1 MQIYIFFI
9 FHFFFFI
16 FFVFLQHEPKVAN
29 TFKKINIVSKKG
41 NELKPRIGFFG
52 RRNVGKSTMINW
64 LTGQQ
69 IAIVSDTAGTTT
81 DPVRKSMEIGGIGP
95 VVLVDTAGIDDEG
108 ELGTLR
114 VEKSMAALAEVD
126 LALLLYTEGNYGE
139 PEERVERWCSEH
151 GTPMLKLKRRVE
163 SGEWK
168 AESGKEW
175 KTVDKE
181 RLIEEMKKALPESA
195 YRGHSLLGDVI
206 HQGDTVVLV
215 TPIDSSAPEGRM
227 ILPQVQ
233 VLRDL
238 MDIHAVA
245 VFCQP
250 EELETVFSAQC
261 SVFSDATRFGGSQL
275 HTKHLTLNTKL
286 VVTDSQAFER
296 VAAVVPDEVPLTSFS
311 VVLARQKGL
320 FNEYLEGTKK
330 IGDLKDGDRVLLLE
344 SCTHNV
350 TCEDIGRVKLPTALK
365 KATGKNLQFD
375 ILAGNDAISNSS
387 FLISNYSLV
396 IQCGGCV
403 ITAQQVKARLLPA
416 LEAGVPVSNYGL
428 ALAWCNGIYDRA
440 TKVFN
445 FNQN

>member
-1 MQIYIFFI
+1 
-9 FHFFFFI
+9 
-16 FFVFLQHEPKVAN
+16 
-29 TFKKINIVSKKG
+29 
-41 NELKPRIGFFG
+41 
-52 RRNVGKSTMINW
+52 VGKSSLVNF

-95 VVLVDTAGIDDEG
+95 VVLIDTAGIDDEG
-108 ELGTLR
+108 ELGLQR

-139 PEERVERWCSEH
+139 PEERVERWCTEH
-151 GTPMLKLKRRVE
+151 GTPMLKIQTKSDL
-163 SGEWK
+163 SGSSNQTDFQFSVFNPQLRE
-168 AESGKEW
+168 E
-175 KTVDKE
+175 
-181 RLIEEMKKALPESA
+181 LIERIRKALPESA
-195 YRGHSLLGDVI
+195 YRGRSLLGDIVA
-206 HQGDTVVLV
+206 QGDTVVLV

-238 MDIHAVA
+238 MDLHAVA

-250 EELETVFSAQC
+250 EELTSPACGVIQKSKP
-261 SVFSDATRFGGSQL
+261 QL
-275 HTKHLTLNTKL
+275 
-286 VVTDSQAFER
+286 VITDSQAFQK
-296 VAAVVPDEVPLTSFS
+296 VAAVVPDEIPLTSFS

-320 FNEYLEGTKK
+320 FSEYLSGTKK
-330 IGDLKDGDRVLLLE
+330 IGELKDGDRVLLLE

-350 TCEDIGRVKLPTALK
+350 TCEDIGRVKLPKLLQ
-365 KATGKNLQFD
+365 KATGKRLECEVIGGQSPLPAD
-375 ILAGNDAISNSS
+375 LKQYA
-387 FLISNYSLV
+387 LV

-428 ALAWCNGIYDRA
+428 ALAWCNGIFERA
-440 TKVFN
+440 TRIFN
-445 FNQN
+445 KTL

>member
-1 MQIYIFFI
+1 M
-9 FHFFFFI
+9 
-16 FFVFLQHEPKVAN
+16 
-29 TFKKINIVSKKG
+29 KKG

-52 RRNVGKSTMINW
+52 RRNVGKSTLINF

-95 VVLVDTAGIDDEG
+95 VVLIDTAGIDDEG
-108 ELGTLR
+108 ELGKMR

-126 LALLLYTEGNYGE
+126 LALLLYTEGNYDE
-139 PEERVERWCSEH
+139 PEQRVERWCTEH
-151 GTPMLKLKRRVE
+151 GTAMLKVRT
-163 SGEWK
+163 K
-168 AESGKEW
+168 A
-175 KTVDKE
+175 TPIDKE
-181 RLIEEMKKALPESA
+181 KLIAQIKEALPESA
-195 YRGHSLLGDVI
+195 YRGRSLLGDIVT
-206 HQGDTVVLV
+206 QNDTVVLV

-238 MDIHAVA
+238 MDLHAVA

-250 EELETVFSAQC
+250 EELEVESKKWKVI
-261 SVFSDATRFGGSQL
+261 SPR
-275 HTKHLTLNTKL
+275 L
-286 VVTDSQAFER
+286 VITDSQAFER
-296 VAAVVPDEVPLTSFS
+296 VAEIVPDEVPLTSFS
-311 VVLARQKGL
+311 VVLARQKGI
-320 FNEYLEGTKK
+320 FKEYLDGTKK

-350 TCEDIGRVKLPTALK
+350 TCEDIGRVKLPAALK
-365 KATGKNLQFD
+365 KATGKD
-375 ILAGNDAISNSS
+375 
-387 FLISNYSLV
+387 LICEVIGGQSPLPKDLSQYALV

-428 ALAWCNGIYDRA
+428 ALAWCTGIFERA
-440 TKVFN
+440 TKIF
-445 FNQN
+445 QQ

>member
-1 MQIYIFFI
+1 M
-9 FHFFFFI
+9 
-16 FFVFLQHEPKVAN
+16 N
-29 TFKKINIVSKKG
+29 KG

-52 RRNVGKSTMINW
+52 RRNVGKSTMINF

-95 VVLVDTAGIDDEG
+95 VVLIDTAGIDDEG
-108 ELGTLR
+108 ELGKMR

-139 PEERVERWCSEH
+139 PEEMVERWCSEH
-151 GTPMLKLKRRVE
+151 GTPMLKVLT
-163 SGEWK
+163 K
-168 AESGKEW
+168 ATPIDTDS
-175 KTVDKE
+175 
-181 RLIEEMKKALPESA
+181 RIEQIKNALPESA
-195 YRGHSLLGDVI
+195 YRGRSLLGDVVT
-206 HQGDTVVLV
+206 QGDTVVLV

-238 MDIHAVA
+238 MDILAQA
-245 VFCQP
+245 FFCQP
-250 EELETVFSAQC
+250 EERPS
-261 SVFSDATRFGGSQL
+261 
-275 HTKHLTLNTKL
+275 TLAALKEPPAL
-286 VVTDSQAFER
+286 VVTDSQAFKQ
-296 VAAVVPDEVPLTSFS
+296 VATIVPDEVPLTSFS

-320 FNEYLEGTKK
+320 FTEYLEGTRK
-330 IGDLKDGDRVLLLE
+330 IGNLKDGDRVLLLE

-350 TCEDIGRVKLPTALK
+350 TCEDIGRVKLPAALR
-365 KATGKNLQFD
+365 KATGKELQFD
-375 ILAGNDAISNSS
+375 ILGGSDSLSTFHFPLS
-387 FLISNYSLV
+387 TYSLV

-428 ALAWCNGIYDRA
+428 ALAWCGGIFERA
-440 TKVFN
+440 TRIFSHTN
-445 FNQN
+445 NHEQP

>member
-1 MQIYIFFI
+1 M
-9 FHFFFFI
+9 
-16 FFVFLQHEPKVAN
+16 
-29 TFKKINIVSKKG
+29 SKG

-108 ELGTLR
+108 ELGRQR

-126 LALLLYTEGNYGE
+126 LALLLYTEDNYGE
-139 PEERVERWCSEH
+139 PEETVERWCREH
-151 GTPMLKLKRRVE
+151 GTPMLKILT
-163 SGEWK
+163 K
-168 AESGKEW
+168 AAPL
-175 KTVDKE
+175 DKE
-181 RLIEEMKKALPESA
+181 ALIAKIKETLPESA
-195 YRGHSLLGDVI
+195 YRGRSLLGDVV

-250 EELETVFSAQC
+250 EELNSVLGVQC
-261 SVFSDATRFGGSQL
+261 SAFSDATQNSASQL
-275 HTKHLTLNTKL
+275 NTKHLPLNTKL
-286 VVTDSQAFER
+286 VVTDSQAFQR
-296 VAAVVPDEVPLTSFS
+296 VNALTPDEVPLTSFS

-320 FNEYLEGTKK
+320 FNEYLEGTRK
-330 IGDLKDGDRVLLLE
+330 IGDLQDGDRVLMLE

-350 TCEDIGRVKLPTALK
+350 TCEDIGRVKLPAALK
-365 KATGKNLQFD
+365 KATGKDLQFD
-375 ILAGNDAISNSS
+375 ILAGNDAIPNSS

-428 ALAWCNGIYDRA
+428 ALAWCNGIFDRA
-440 TKVFN
+440 TRIFSHEFPRIN
-445 FNQN
+445 H

>member
-1 MQIYIFFI
+1 M
-9 FHFFFFI
+9 
-16 FFVFLQHEPKVAN
+16 
-29 TFKKINIVSKKG
+29 SKG

-52 RRNVGKSTMINW
+52 RRNAGKSSLINF

-108 ELGTLR
+108 ALGKLR

-126 LALLLYTEGNYGE
+126 LALLLYTEGGYGE
-139 PEERVERWCSEH
+139 PELMVERWCLEH
-151 GTPMLKLKRRVE
+151 GTPMLKVLT
-163 SGEWK
+163 K
-168 AESGKEW
+168 AAPI
-175 KTVDKE
+175 DKE
-181 RLIEEMKKALPESA
+181 QLIEQIKKALPESA
-195 YRGHSLLGDVI
+195 YRGRSLLGDVV
-206 HQGDTVVLV
+206 HAGDTIVLV

-238 MDIHAVA
+238 MDIHAQA
-245 VFCQP
+245 FFCQP
-250 EELETVFSAQC
+250 EELPSTLAALKS
-261 SVFSDATRFGGSQL
+261 
-275 HTKHLTLNTKL
+275 KPHLI
-286 VVTDSQAFER
+286 VTDSQAFKR
-296 VAAVVPDEVPLTSFS
+296 VADVVPEEIPLTSFS

-320 FNEYLEGTKK
+320 FSNYLEGTRK

-350 TCEDIGRVKLPTALK
+350 TCEDIGRVKLPAALK
-365 KATGKNLQFD
+365 KTTGKNLQCEV
-375 ILAGNDAISNSS
+375 IGGQSPIPNNLSQYA
-387 FLISNYSLV
+387 LV

-428 ALAWCNGIYDRA
+428 ALAWCNGIFERA
-440 TKVFN
+440 TRIFN
-445 FNQN
+445 NNDRYQ

>member
-1 MQIYIFFI
+1 M
-9 FHFFFFI
+9 
-16 FFVFLQHEPKVAN
+16 
-29 TFKKINIVSKKG
+29 KKG

-52 RRNVGKSTMINW
+52 RRNVGKSTMINF
-64 LTGQQ
+64 LTGQE

-95 VVLVDTAGIDDEG
+95 VVLIDTAGIDDEG
-108 ELGTLR
+108 ELGRQR

-126 LALLLYTEGNYGE
+126 LALLLYTQGAWGE
-139 PEERVERWCSEH
+139 PEEGVERWCQEH
-151 GTPMLKLKRRVE
+151 GTPMLKVLT
-163 SGEWK
+163 
-168 AESGKEW
+168 KEAPI
-175 KTVDKE
+175 DKDA
-181 RLIEEMKKALPESA
+181 LIEQIKRALPESA
-195 YRGHSLLGDVI
+195 YRGRSLLGDVVGA
-206 HQGDTVVLV
+206 GDTVVLV

-250 EELETVFSAQC
+250 EELEATLATVKPSP
-261 SVFSDATRFGGSQL
+261 T
-275 HTKHLTLNTKL
+275 L
-286 VVTDSQAFER
+286 VVTDSQAFQK
-296 VAAVVPDEVPLTSFS
+296 VAEVVPDEVPLTSFS

-320 FNEYLEGTKK
+320 FKEYLEGTQK
-330 IGDLKDGDRVLLLE
+330 IGELKDGDRVLLLE

-350 TCEDIGRVKLPTALK
+350 TCEDIGRVKLPAALK
-365 KATGKNLQFD
+365 KATGKDLQFD
-375 ILAGNDAISNSS
+375 ILAGGDAIPNSS

-428 ALAWCNGIYDRA
+428 ALAWCNGIFERA
-440 TKVFN
+440 TRIFKA
-445 FNQN
+445 QSDCKRL

>member
-1 MQIYIFFI
+1 M
-9 FHFFFFI
+9 
-16 FFVFLQHEPKVAN
+16 
-29 TFKKINIVSKKG
+29 SKKG

-95 VVLVDTAGIDDEG
+95 VVLIDTAGIDDEG
-108 ELGTLR
+108 DLGRMR

-126 LALLLYTEGNYGE
+126 LALLLYTEWGE
-139 PEERVERWCSEH
+139 PEERVEAWCLEH
-151 GTPMLKLKRRVE
+151 GTPMLKVRT
-163 SGEWK
+163 K
-168 AESGKEW
+168 AEPI
-175 KTVDKE
+175 DKE
-181 RLIEEMKKALPESA
+181 HLIKEIKEALPESA
-195 YRGHSLLGDVI
+195 YRGRSLLGDVVG
-206 HQGDTVVLV
+206 QGDTVVLV

-238 MDIHAVA
+238 MDIHAQA
-245 VFCQP
+245 FFCQP
-250 EELETVFSAQC
+250 EELS
-261 SVFSDATRFGGSQL
+261 S
-275 HTKHLTLNTKL
+275 TLVSLKESPAL
-286 VVTDSQAFER
+286 VVTDSQVFQK
-296 VAAVVPDEVPLTSFS
+296 VAEIVPDEVPLTSFS

-320 FNEYLEGTKK
+320 FREYLEGTKK

-350 TCEDIGRVKLPTALK
+350 TCEDIGRVKLPAALK
-365 KATGKNLQFD
+365 KVTGKDLKFD
-375 ILAGNDAISNSS
+375 ILAGGDAIPNTS

-428 ALAWCNGIYDRA
+428 ALAWCGGIFDRA
-440 TKVFN
+440 TKIFR
-445 FNQN
+445 Q

>member
-1 MQIYIFFI
+1 M
-9 FHFFFFI
+9 
-16 FFVFLQHEPKVAN
+16 
-29 TFKKINIVSKKG
+29 SKG

-52 RRNVGKSTMINW
+52 RRNVGKSTMINF

-108 ELGTLR
+108 ELGALR

-139 PEERVERWCSEH
+139 PEEHVERWCHEH
-151 GTPMLKLKRRVE
+151 GTPMLKVLT
-163 SGEWK
+163 K
-168 AESGKEW
+168 AAPI
-175 KTVDKE
+175 DKE
-181 RLIEEMKKALPESA
+181 ALIAKIKEALPESA
-195 YRGHSLLGDVI
+195 YRGRSLLGDIVA
-206 HQGDTVVLV
+206 QGDTVVLV

-250 EELETVFSAQC
+250 EDLGERLKVKGE
-261 SVFSDATRFGGSQL
+261 RL
-275 HTKHLTLNTKL
+275 KL
-286 VVTDSQAFER
+286 VITDSQAFEK
-296 VAAVVPDEVPLTSFS
+296 VAAVVPEEVPLTSFS

-320 FNEYLEGTKK
+320 FNEYLTGTKK
-330 IGDLKDGDRVLLLE
+330 IGELKDGDRVLLLE

-350 TCEDIGRVKLPTALK
+350 TCEDIGRVKLPAALK
-365 KATGKNLQFD
+365 KATGKELLCEVIGGQSPMPKD
-375 ILAGNDAISNSS
+375 LSQYA
-387 FLISNYSLV
+387 LV

-416 LEAGVPVSNYGL
+416 LEVGVPVSNYGL
-428 ALAWCNGIYDRA
+428 ALAWCNGIFERA
-440 TKVFN
+440 TRVF
-445 FNQN
+445 QVVK

>member
-1 MQIYIFFI
+1 M
-9 FHFFFFI
+9 
-16 FFVFLQHEPKVAN
+16 N
-29 TFKKINIVSKKG
+29 KG
-41 NELKPRIGFFG
+41 TELKPRIGFFG
-52 RRNVGKSTMINW
+52 RRNVGKSTMINF

-108 ELGTLR
+108 ELGRMR

-139 PEERVERWCSEH
+139 PEEMVERWCTEH
-151 GTPMLKLKRRVE
+151 GTPMLKVLTK
-163 SGEWK
+163 K
-168 AESGKEW
+168 APIDKDALIAPIKE
-175 KTVDKE
+175 
-181 RLIEEMKKALPESA
+181 ALPESA
-195 YRGHSLLGDVI
+195 YRSRSLLGDVVSL
-206 HQGDTVVLV
+206 GDTVVLV

-238 MDIHAVA
+238 MDIHAQA
-245 VFCQP
+245 FFCQP
-250 EELETVFSAQC
+250 EELPS
-261 SVFSDATRFGGSQL
+261 
-275 HTKHLTLNTKL
+275 TLAALKEPPAL
-286 VVTDSQAFER
+286 VVTDSQAFKQ
-296 VAAVVPDEVPLTSFS
+296 VATIVPDEVPLTSFS

-320 FNEYLEGTKK
+320 FAEYLEGTRK
-330 IGDLKDGDRVLLLE
+330 IGNLKDGDRVLLLE

-350 TCEDIGRVKLPTALK
+350 TCEDIGRVKLPAALR
-365 KATGKNLQFD
+365 KATGKELQFD
-375 ILAGNDAISNSS
+375 ILGGSDSLSTFHFPLS
-387 FLISNYSLV
+387 TYSLV

-428 ALAWCNGIYDRA
+428 ALAWCGGIFERA
-440 TKVFN
+440 TRVFSHTN
-445 FNQN
+445 NHEQP

>member
-1 MQIYIFFI
+1 M
-9 FHFFFFI
+9 
-16 FFVFLQHEPKVAN
+16 
-29 TFKKINIVSKKG
+29 KG

-52 RRNVGKSTMINW
+52 RRNVGKSTMINF

-95 VVLVDTAGIDDEG
+95 VVLIDTAGIDDEG
-108 ELGTLR
+108 ELGAMR

-126 LALLLYTEGNYGE
+126 LALLLYTEGAYGE
-139 PEERVERWCSEH
+139 PEERVERWCQEH
-151 GTPMLKLKRRVE
+151 GTPMLKVLTKV
-163 SGEWK
+163 
-168 AESGKEW
+168 API
-175 KTVDKE
+175 DKDA
-181 RLIEEMKKALPESA
+181 LIEQIKKALPESA
-195 YRGHSLLGDVI
+195 YRGRSLLGDVVSE
-206 HQGDTVVLV
+206 GDTVVLV

-238 MDIHAVA
+238 MDLHAVA

-250 EELETVFSAQC
+250 EELISPACGVIQKF
-261 SVFSDATRFGGSQL
+261 
-275 HTKHLTLNTKL
+275 KPNL
-286 VVTDSQAFER
+286 VVTDSQVFAK
-296 VAAVVPDEVPLTSFS
+296 VAAVVPEEIPLTSFS

-320 FNEYLEGTKK
+320 FDEYLRGTQT
-330 IGDLKDGDRVLLLE
+330 IGSLKDGDRVLLLE

-350 TCEDIGRVKLPTALK
+350 TCEDIGRVKLPALLQK
-365 KATGKNLQFD
+365 TTGKRLQCEVIGGQSPLPTD
-375 ILAGNDAISNSS
+375 LSQYA
-387 FLISNYSLV
+387 LV

-428 ALAWCNGIYDRA
+428 ALAWCNGIFDRA
-440 TKVFN
+440 TKIFKR
-445 FNQN
+445 

>member
-1 MQIYIFFI
+1 MQRYDFS
-9 FHFFFFI
+9 HTR
-16 FFVFLQHEPKVAN
+16 LK
-29 TFKKINIVSKKG
+29 TFYTRVRFNSYFCTMKKG

-95 VVLVDTAGIDDEG
+95 VVLIDTAGIDDEG
-108 ELGTLR
+108 ELGRMR

-126 LALLLYTEGNYGE
+126 LALLLYTEGCYGE
-139 PEERVERWCSEH
+139 PEEMVERWCTEH
-151 GTPMLKLKRRVE
+151 GTPLLKVLTK
-163 SGEWK
+163 S
-168 AESGKEW
+168 API
-175 KTVDKE
+175 DKE
-181 RLIEEMKKALPESA
+181 ALIAQIKEALPESA
-195 YRGHSLLGDVI
+195 YRGRSLLGDIVAP
-206 HQGDTVVLV
+206 GDTVVLV

-238 MDIHAVA
+238 MDLHAQA
-245 VFCQP
+245 FFCQP
-250 EELETVFSAQC
+250 DELTS
-261 SVFSDATRFGGSQL
+261 
-275 HTKHLTLNTKL
+275 TLAALKEPPAL
-286 VVTDSQAFER
+286 VVTDSQAFKQ
-296 VAAVVPDEVPLTSFS
+296 VAAIVPDAVPLTSFS

-320 FNEYLEGTKK
+320 FLEYLQGTRK
-330 IGDLKDGDRVLLLE
+330 IGNLKDGDRVLLLE

-350 TCEDIGRVKLPTALK
+350 TCEDIGRVKLPAALR
-365 KATGKNLQFD
+365 KATGKELLCEVIGGQSP
-375 ILAGNDAISNSS
+375 LPAHLSQYA
-387 FLISNYSLV
+387 LV

-428 ALAWCNGIYDRA
+428 ALAWCNGIFERA
-440 TKVFN
+440 TKN
-445 FNQN
+445 FSS